1 MVPTIIL
8 PDGREY
14 VTVVSGQE
22 SSKKF
27 GPSLDIEILCDNEK
41 IKFQPSEGK
50 KKNSY
55 YVLAVAVWRP
65 YTFVPGDLHEALL
78 TGPTD
83 S

>member
-41 IKFQPSEGK
+41 IKFQTLRGK
-50 KKNSY
+50 KKKFILCLGSCR
-55 YVLAVAVWRP
+55 LE
-65 YTFVPGDLHEALL
+65 TLHICPG
-78 TGPTD
+78 
-83 S
+83 